1 MAQKQQH
8 KNKKKE
14 DFIKAYFEN
23 GCNVTNAC
31 KQTDVPRRTYYNW
44 MKDDDSF
51 SESIVNVQET
61 ILDELESCLIKL
73 AKGYKEELVSRTQD
87 ANGKKIITR
96 KEIYIQPNIQ
106 AIKLFL
112 DAKGRHRGFGMKPD
126 DSDAGQH
133 DEDQ

>member
-14 DFIKAYFEN
+14 EFVRSYFEC
-23 GCNVTNAC
+23 GCNVTLACNAM
-31 KQTDVPRRTYYNW
+31 DVPRRTYYNW
-44 MKDDDSF
+44 MRDDNEF
-51 SESIVNVQET
+51 SEKILNVQET
-61 ILDELESCLIKL
+61 ILDELESCLLKL
-73 AKGYKEELVSRTQD
+73 ARGYKEELVSRTVD
-87 ANGKKIITR
+87 ANGKKIMTK

-112 DAKGRHRGFGMKPD
+112 DAKGRHRGYGMKQD